1 MGGPQGTI
9 KTRATMRTTVAMAVV
24 ITAIT
29 LVEGRAVLR
38 PMEPGEMVLAGS
50 LSVAPVK
57 ATLNLNPR
65 GMLAPHAAGAASSA
79 GLEDDDNA

>member
-1 MGGPQGTI
+1 
-9 KTRATMRTTVAMAVV
+9 MRTTVAMAAV

-38 PMEPGEMVLAGS
+38 PMEPGEMVLVEAGS
-50 LSVAPVK
+50 LTVAPVT

>member
-9 KTRATMRTTVAMAVV
+9 KTRATMRTTVAMA
-24 ITAIT
+24 
-29 LVEGRAVLR
+29 LVEGRAALR

-79 GLEDDDNA
+79 GLEDNDNA